1 MKIAKTSA
9 AKVMIAALVA
19 AAAGIAQAQT
29 TTWKIDPAHSSADF
43 SVKHMGISNVHG
55 HFGGV
60 AGTVALDAKD
70 LAKSAV
76 TATIDITTVDT
87 GNTQRDGH
95 LKSPDFFDAAKFPT
109 MSFVS
114 KSLTN
119 EGGAK
124 KLTGDL
130 TLHGVTKSVT
140 LDLDGPSKEQAD
152 PQGKTRVAF
161 SATTSIHR
169 QDFGLVWGKTLA
181 SGDAMVGDDVKV
193 ELNIEAVK
201 Q

>member
-1 MKIAKTSA
+1 MKIRKASVAK
-9 AKVMIAALVA
+9 IILAALVV
-19 AAAGIAQAQT
+19 AGASAAQAQT
-29 TTWKIDPAHSSADF
+29 STWKIDPAHSAADF
-43 SVKHMGISNVHG
+43 SVKHMGINNVHG

-60 AGTVALDAKD
+60 TGTVTLDGKD
-70 LAKSAV
+70 VAKSSV
-76 TATIDITTVDT
+76 TATIDTTTVDT

-95 LKSPDFFDAAKFPT
+95 LKSPDFFDVAKFPNMT
-109 MSFVS
+109 FVS
-114 KSLTN
+114 KGLTTD
-119 EGGAK
+119 GGAK

-140 LDLDGPSKEQAD
+140 LDLDGPSKEQTD
-152 PQGKTRVAF
+152 MQGKIRVGF

-169 QDFGLVWGKTLA
+169 QDFGLAWGGNLK

-193 ELNIEAVK
+193 ELNVEAIK